1 MTPGEVRGQMPGG
14 KGKGEQGSYGRKLV
28 GVWELEAR
36 RAGEKPASPAPAVE
50 QRGRE
55 RCREEAGDRGQNKGT
70 EKRGRGGREA
80 RFPRVWQLRAGG
92 PPRSRDRRTGA
103 RAAGPPDPGL
113 PLLRQSGAGTRVT
126 LRLSSKTRE
135 EDSVC
140 REWFW
145 LQITEKSTQELVFL
159 FFFLFK

>member
-1 MTPGEVRGQMPGG
+1 MAKGRENRGATGENSSASGNSKLGGRGRSQRAQLLLSSSGEGSAVGRKQGIGDRIRGQRNEEEE
-14 KGKGEQGSYGRKLV
+14 GERLGFRVFGSCEL
-28 GVWELEAR
+28 GVL
-36 RAGEKPASPAPAVE
+36 P
-50 QRGRE
+50 
-55 RCREEAGDRGQNKGT
+55 EAGT
-70 EKRGRGGREA
+70 GGRELGQLGL
-80 RFPRVWQLRAGG
+80 RTRV
-92 PPRSRDRRTGA
+92 S
-103 RAAGPPDPGL
+103 